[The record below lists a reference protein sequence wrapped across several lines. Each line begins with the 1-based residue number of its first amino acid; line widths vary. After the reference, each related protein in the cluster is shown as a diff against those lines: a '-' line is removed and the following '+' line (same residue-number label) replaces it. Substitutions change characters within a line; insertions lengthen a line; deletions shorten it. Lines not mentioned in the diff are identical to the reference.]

1 MFFNQAEY
9 THLEAECPF
18 ITFDELL
25 DRLEDLVC
33 DVVDRILKTPYKDL
47 IYELNPKFQPPK

>member
-25 DRLEDLVC
+25 DRLEVLVC
-33 DVVDRILKTPYKDL
+33 DEVDRILKTPYKDL
-47 IYELNPKFQPPK
+47 IYELIPKFQPPK